1 MSQKSELWSLVPAG
15 DVNDQSWRARI
26 NLWGESTGLQGRES
40 PPEHFCKIP
49 QTLQY
54 SSLILRAKFI
64 ISKTTIYQKK
74 INCNFSIF
82 RYQSRLFKSWG
93 MRWILNDGQ
102 IMTPNSDGP
111 KQQWSFIPERAIVR
125 ENDKIRRVLRTV
137 RSGWEAYC
145 ALSSPLCQLQLW
157 NRFFQNNPSA
167 EESWDHH
174 GLGQTQKWQT
184 FWLSL

>member
-40 PPEHFCKIP
+40 PHEHFLKIP
-49 QTLQY
+49 QTSQY

-64 ISKTTIYQKK
+64 SRKTVIPNKDKLFFVYFQV
-74 INCNFSIF
+74 SIAALQVL
-82 RYQSRLFKSWG
+82 RDEVIFKWWADHDAKLWRSQAAV
-93 MRWILNDGQ
+93 I
-102 IMTPNSDGP
+102 IIAE
-111 KQQWSFIPERAIVR
+111 QQAVK
-125 ENDKIRRVLRTV
+125 ENDKIPRVLRTV
-137 RSGWEAYC
+137 PSGWEAYC

-167 EESWDHH
+167 EESWHHH